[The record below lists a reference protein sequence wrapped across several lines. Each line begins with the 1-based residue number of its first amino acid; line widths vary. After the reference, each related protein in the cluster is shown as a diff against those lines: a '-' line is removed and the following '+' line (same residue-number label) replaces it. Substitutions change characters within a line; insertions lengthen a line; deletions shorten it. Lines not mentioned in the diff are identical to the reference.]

1 MTAAKRLIYAGL
13 VRARPELP
21 GGRAGV
27 LVDERYGQ
35 PVIDAAHADRVV
47 LALPVERS
55 GRDWFELEWGQQWLE
70 HVTSDRPD
78 FAKVP
83 IRDNPA
89 FPRGDRERQLHA
101 PREVSDALH
110 RIGVPLLYE
119 LLVPATD
126 GQLAHVGG
134 SASAYDRDLR
144 PGLVIRV
151 IADNQ
156 AVGSGRSKAW
166 RRRTPR
172 GPSWPRSGPAG
183 ATMSARSCSGAML
196 LPRDWTTG
204 SRWPRRS
211 TASWGFAIGRSIWE
225 EPIADHIGGKVGE
238 EETADRIAGRYLGF
252 ARQYCA
258 AAGQGSAEGP
268 EMGIFRRRPRPAS
281 ERAHRGEKAQACGG
295 RRMAGAVRQ
304 VPRGI
309 GKGRDDHSRGL
320 GLLVLPPS
328 HDAPQRNPGGRV
340 PGPGR
345 PLAGPVTGRR

>member
-78 FAKVP
+78 FAKVL

-172 GPSWPRSGPAG
+172 GPSWPDPAG
-183 ATMSARSCSGAML
+183 GRDHVGAIVLGRDAPTARLDHWLAVAAPVDGFMGVCHRPQHLGRTDRRPHRRQGRRGGDRRPDRRALPGLCPPVLRGRGTRLSGRTRDGNLSA
-196 LPRDWTTG
+196 
-204 SRWPRRS
+204 
-211 TASWGFAIGRSIWE
+211 TAS
-225 EPIADHIGGKVGE
+225 
-238 EETADRIAGRYLGF
+238 
-252 ARQYCA
+252 
-258 AAGQGSAEGP
+258 GQ
-268 EMGIFRRRPRPAS
+268 PAS
-281 ERAHRGEKAQACGG
+281 GRTAVKRPGLWRAEDGRCRATGATWHRQ
-295 RRMAGAVRQ
+295 R
-304 VPRGI
+304 
-309 GKGRDDHSRGL
+309 SR
-320 GLLVLPPS
+320 
-328 HDAPQRNPGGRV
+328 
-340 PGPGR
+340 
-345 PLAGPVTGRR
+345 